1 MLSKQPLF
9 ANTCQQLLDCKEEDG
24 QLIEPEYLCPVIP
37 LLLVNG
43 VQGIGTG
50 WSTFIPQHDPRDV
63 LNYIRAKL
71 DDEKKLPPIKP
82 HVRDFNGSISYDQA
96 RGSYITEGIIT
107 PTSKSAIQISELP
120 VGVWTNDYKNTLVN
134 MLKKGEI
141 KDFSENHTTTS
152 VSFDVKVNMSK
163 LQRLM
168 KGDIVKTFKLRNA
181 LSTRNMNAFATD
193 MKIVRY
199 KSPEEIADAFF
210 PVRLAL
216 YADRKSVLESNMEHS
231 AALMRNK
238 ARFIEAVSAEKIDLL
253 HGRKSKD
260 ATTELLQEMGYKK
273 ASELDAIK
281 MNNTVVK
288 RRLSAAEGPTIE
300 EDGPKDSSK
309 EYDYLL
315 NMPLSSLTVEKIDAL
330 NDEASKTDAKLD
342 MIKNTSASDLWREDL
357 DKLEPHL

>member
-1 MLSKQPLF
+1 M
-9 ANTCQQLLDCKEEDG
+9 
-24 QLIEPEYLCPVIP
+24 
-37 LLLVNG
+37 VNG

-63 LNYIRAKL
+63 LQYIRAKL
-71 DDEKKLPPIKP
+71 DDEKKLPTINP
-82 HVRDFNGSISYDQA
+82 HVRDFNGSISYDKA

-107 PTSKSAIQISELP
+107 PTSKTSLQISELP
-120 VGVWTNDYKNTLVN
+120 VGTWTNDYKNTLVN

-141 KDFSENHTTTS
+141 KEFSENHTTTS
-152 VSFDVKVNMSK
+152 VSFDVKMNMSK
-163 LQRLM
+163 LQRLI
-168 KGDIVKTFKLRNA
+168 KGDLVKTFKLRNA

-210 PVRLAL
+210 PVRLDL

-231 AALMRNK
+231 AMLMRNK
-238 ARFIEAVSAEKIDLL
+238 ARFIEAVSADQIDLL

-260 ATTELLQEMGYKK
+260 ATNELLEEMGFAKI
-273 ASELDAIK
+273 SELNAIK
-281 MNNTVVK
+281 MNNTVAK
-288 RRLSAAEGPTIE
+288 RRSAAEGPSIE
-300 EDGPKDSSK
+300 EDGSKDSSK

-315 NMPLSSLTVEKIDAL
+315 NMPLSSLTAEKIDAL

-342 MIKNTSASDLWREDL
+342 TIKNTTASDLWREDL